1 MYACRH
7 GETVQFSIQTTRN
20 LDMGTLVRILCPLV
34 LLNYCHMFHQ
44 GGSVPSYTTCAAS
57 RAESKCMTRAS
68 CTTLLCFSNTGTTSQ
83 SDIRQQIG
91 TFSVLL

>member
-1 MYACRH
+1 M
-7 GETVQFSIQTTRN
+7 
-20 LDMGTLVRILCPLV
+20 
-34 LLNYCHMFHQ
+34 
-44 GGSVPSYTTCAAS
+44 PSYTTCAAS

-91 TFSVLL
+91 TFQYYFKAENSECLLQPARVVSDHMQCLGTQIGGGVEETTFRL